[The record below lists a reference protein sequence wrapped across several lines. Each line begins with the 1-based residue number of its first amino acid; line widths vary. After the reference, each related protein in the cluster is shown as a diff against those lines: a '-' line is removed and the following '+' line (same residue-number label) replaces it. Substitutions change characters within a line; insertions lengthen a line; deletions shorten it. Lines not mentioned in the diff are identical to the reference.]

1 MNTVALLSIR
11 LWDTEVSSV
20 SSRGVWCN
28 MQSADVL
35 PVADTQAVRLNALLC
50 IVVWNVAHVLPAVAL
65 FTLRRA
71 WLSAAAQPSCLAH
84 LFHINWL
91 APGAEPRCCFWTE
104 EITNKIIHLPNPVE
118 RKPLTL
124 TSNTSV
130 CSFHH
135 FMYIIY
141 WHKLSLVYLS
151 ASASRHV
158 ANLNIWPGIIP
169 GLYGW

>member
-1 MNTVALLSIR
+1 MNTVALLSIL

-50 IVVWNVAHVLPAVAL
+50 IVVWNVAHVLPAVVL

-104 EITNKIIHLPNPVE
+104 EITNKIIHLANPVQ